1 MRWYWDEQRHG
12 HSIGPGDFI
21 SVPTAM
27 AVFANEHVSEGVPPR
42 EWAER
47 LYDIRRWT
55 VMPRG
60 GHFAALE
67 EPRLLAEDIAA
78 FFAELC

>member
-1 MRWYWDEQRHG
+1 
-12 HSIGPGDFI
+12 
-21 SVPTAM
+21 M
-27 AVFANEHVSEGVPPR
+27 AVFANEHVSEGMPPR

-47 LYDIRRWT
+47 LYDIRPWT

-67 EPRLLAEDIAA
+67 EPRLLAEDIAS